1 MSLRPFPPPTH
12 PPNHQVLESELGKCK
27 DDLSA
32 LEEEAEDMRD
42 KLKKMAKQ
50 EKHEKGHTAMTE
62 ELKKMEEETGISVRD
77 RPRSPSTS

>member
-1 MSLRPFPPPTH
+1 MA
-12 PPNHQVLESELGKCK
+12 KCK
-27 DDLSA
+27 EDFSA

-62 ELKKMEEETGISVRD
+62 ELKKMEEETGINVSD
-77 RPRSPSTS
+77 RPR